1 MQVKPYGDA
10 TNDGL
15 VQLSFTLPIRESER
29 AKQAALELVRKMNFT
44 RPQVVHM
51 KGMGPDFTFFIVYG
65 ATQHTIDP
73 EDLVVAEREFPEL
86 AYGEVNRIIRE
97 QLKRQLVVVGAC
109 TGTDAH
115 TVGLDAILSM
125 KGFAGDHGLEYFPEI
140 RVVNMGS
147 QVQPYEIVEAV
158 QRESADAVLVS
169 QVVTQRDAHIAH
181 LKEVREALEEAGL
194 RRGLILVGGGP
205 RFSPDQAEELGYD
218 RIFGRGTRPS
228 EVASYLAWAVVNR
241 AVPQAAEE
249 QHA

>member
-1 MQVKPYGDA
+1 MKVKPYGDA

-15 VQLSFTLPIRESER
+15 VQLSFTLPMAASER
-29 AKQAALELVRKMNFT
+29 AKQAALELAKKMSFA

-65 ATQHTIDP
+65 ATEHAVDP
-73 EDLVVAEREFPEL
+73 DVLEIPEREFPEL

-125 KGFAGDHGLEYFPEI
+125 KGFAGDHGLEYFPEF

-147 QVQPYEIVEAV
+147 QVQPYEIVETV
-158 QRESADAVLVS
+158 RREAADAVLVS

-181 LKEVREALEEAGL
+181 LQEVREALEEAGL

-205 RFSPDQAEELGYD
+205 RFTPDQAEELGYD
-218 RIFGRGTRPS
+218 KIFGRGTRPS
-228 EVASYLAWAVVNR
+228 EVASYLAWTVVNR
-241 AVPQAAEE
+241 AVPEAVEQ